1 MMIPLPS
8 IVRRSLGCLA
18 LVALFSALG
27 GPLAGHPGGI
37 RSASASGPCDPLPIP
52 CVLIAQ
58 NPDSGPPCDCPWL
71 FDPSSIV
78 VDPAT
83 RYQFGLANQLKTTA
97 VVTGPAGN
105 VVAVLQPGATAR
117 LSAPGPGLFQYSLV
131 RPSNPGGLPPSLMV
145 KAQQQG

>member
-27 GPLAGHPGGI
+27 GPPGGHLGGV
-37 RSASASGPCDPLPIP
+37 RSASASGPCDPNPTP
-52 CVLIAQ
+52 CVLIAVNL
-58 NPDSGPPCDCPWL
+58 NPNPPCDCPWT

-83 RYQFGLANQLKTTA
+83 QYQLGLANQLTTTA

-105 VVAVLQPGATAR
+105 VVAVLQPGATATLR
-117 LSAPGPGLFQYSLV
+117 VPGPGSYQFSLT
-131 RPSNPGGLPPSLMV
+131 RPTSPGGLPPSLV
-145 KAQQQG
+145 AKAQQQG